1 METLEVVAAYTLTAD
16 GQRHDVAPDRI
27 YTRKAT
33 PAPRRRCMQTAKC
46 ASSCSPTGAGIARG
60 V

>member
-27 YTRKAT
+27 YTRKLLQRHGAAVCR
-33 PAPRRRCMQTAKC
+33 PQSARHRVLQP
-46 ASSCSPTGAGIARG
+46 GAGIARG

>member
-27 YTRKAT
+27 LY
-33 PAPRRRCMQTAKC
+33 P
-46 ASSCSPTGAGIARG
+46 
-60 V
+60 